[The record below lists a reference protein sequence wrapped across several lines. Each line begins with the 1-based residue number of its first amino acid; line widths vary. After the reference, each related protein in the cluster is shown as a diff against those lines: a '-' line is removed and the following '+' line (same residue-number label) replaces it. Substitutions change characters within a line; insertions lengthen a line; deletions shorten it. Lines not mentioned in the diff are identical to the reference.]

1 MSATPRV
8 AINLLWCVP
17 GEVGGSEE
25 YLVRQLLGMAAI
37 DAPYDLTIFAP
48 RGFAAAHPA
57 LAAAM
62 PIVEARTDARRRA
75 QRVLAENTWLA
86 RHTRTF
92 EVVHHGGGTL
102 PTRGND
108 TTVLTVHDVQY
119 LTYPDYFS
127 PLKLRYLRSRVPAS
141 VRRATC
147 VAVPSRY
154 VGDSLVSAF
163 GVSRASVHV
172 VRHGIEASLGANAT
186 HESQLRTRFDL
197 GNSPVLVFPAM
208 THPHKNHEFLLEL
221 LAHEWRDEDF
231 VVVFAGGEGRA
242 EERVM
247 TRARELGVAHR
258 IRRIGRVDAHDR
270 DGLIALADAL
280 VFPSRYEGF
289 GAPIIEAMALGT
301 PVIASNETALA
312 EVVGDAGL
320 ALPLTREAW
329 AAAPQRMRNER
340 DQWVRR
346 GHAHASGYTNRES
359 ARDLCGAY
367 DAALNRKQQ

>member
-17 GEVGGSEE
+17 GQVGGSEE

-37 DAPYDLTIFAP
+37 DAPYDLTVFAP
-48 RGFAAAHPA
+48 RGFTAAHPV
-57 LAAAM
+57 LAAVM
-62 PIVEARTDARRRA
+62 PIVEARTDGRSRP
-75 QRVLAENTWLA
+75 QRVIAENTWLA
-86 RHTRTF
+86 RHTRAF
-92 EVVHHGGGTL
+92 DVVHHGGGTL
-102 PTRGND
+102 PTRGNA

-163 GVSRASVHV
+163 GLPRASVHV
-172 VRHGIEASLGANAT
+172 VRHGIESSLGVNAT
-186 HESQLRTRFDL
+186 DAALLRTRFDL
-197 GNSPVLVFPAM
+197 GASPVLVFPAM

-221 LAHEWRDEDF
+221 LAHEWRDDDF

-247 TRARELGVAHR
+247 TRARELGVTHR

-329 AAAPQRMRNER
+329 AAAPQRMRVER
-340 DQWVRR
+340 DQWAQR
-346 GHAHASGYTNRES
+346 GRTHAAGYTNRES
-359 ARDLCGAY
+359 ARDLCVAY
-367 DAALNRKQQ
+367 DAALHRKQR

>member
-289 GAPIIEAMALGT
+289 GAPIIEAMVLGT

-340 DQWVRR
+340 DQWVQR